1 MSKVDPNEN
10 IKITPKRDV
19 YSELYNII
27 VGSGKDGISQ
37 KNVLGVSNLT
47 VAQISKLAI
56 KLEKNQFI
64 SREKSLENGR
74 WTYTLK
80 ALNVLNL
87 GPYEFNPCM
96 RCPHEIKCISNGVVT
111 PEECALEA
119 YEQGLSNWV
128 LSEYKAQVSVS
139 TK

>member
-1 MSKVDPNEN
+1 MLSNK
-10 IKITPKRDV
+10 KIDI
-19 YSELYNII
+19 YSDFYNI
-27 VGSGKDGISQ
+27 VVSSGKDGISQ
-37 KNVLGVSNLT
+37 KKLLGLSTLS

-56 KLEKNQFI
+56 KLEKTQFI

-74 WTYTLK
+74 WTYILK
-80 ALNVLNL
+80 ARNVLNL

-96 RCPHEIKCISNGVVT
+96 RCPHEVKCISNGVVT

-119 YEQGLSNWV
+119 YHQGLSDWV
-128 LSEYKAQVSVS
+128 LSEYKSQISVD